1 MSDFNMLAVDYHD
14 EKAGE
19 KFTQSLHETGFAVL
33 KNHPISQEKI
43 DEMYRLWGGF
53 FACEQKHDFLFDPD
67 IYDGFFPFQS
77 ENAKGA
83 KAKDL
88 KEFYHIY
95 PHGRLPEH
103 LAPESRAFYDALVEL
118 GNEMLTWIEENSPQ
132 DLRALYS
139 EPLPDMIKNSQQNLL
154 RILYYPALVDEVIEV
169 GAVRAAAHEDIN
181 LITLL
186 VAGSESGLEAQDKE
200 GNWHKVPCDKGMIAV
215 NNGDMLQKASHGYF
229 PSTTHRVVNPEG
241 EDSQKPRYSMPMFIH
256 PRPEVMLDKNYSAKA
271 YLDERLAE
279 IGLK

>member
-1 MSDFNMLAVDYHD
+1 MTDFNMLAVDYHD
-14 EKAGE
+14 VNAGE

-33 KNHPISQEKI
+33 KNHPIAQTQIE
-43 DEMYRLWGGF
+43 DMYRLWGDF
-53 FACEQKHDFLFDPD
+53 FSSDEKHDYLFDPKV
-67 IYDGFFPFQS
+67 YDGYFPFQS

-95 PHGRLPEH
+95 PHGRLPQFVE
-103 LAPESRAFYDALVEL
+103 ATSRAFYQELVTL
-118 GNEMLTWIEENSPQ
+118 GREMLCWIEDNSPS
-132 DLRALYS
+132 DIKAKYS
-139 EPLPDMIKNSQQNLL
+139 ISLPDMIKDSMQNLL
-154 RILYYPALVDEVIEV
+154 RILYYPALEGQKIEA

-186 VAGSESGLEAQDKE
+186 VAGSESGLEAQDRY
-200 GNWHKVPCDKGMIAV
+200 GNWHKVPCDQGMIAV
-215 NNGDMLQKASHGYF
+215 NIGDMLQKASDGYF
-229 PSTTHRVVNPEG
+229 PSTTHRVINPEG
-241 EDSQKPRYSMPMFIH
+241 DHSAKPRYSMPMFIH
-256 PRPEVMLDKNYSAKA
+256 PRPEVMLDATYSAKA